1 MGALAASWRLEFRLP
16 LTSDLAAPICL
27 AYKADLSKRKRVKQK
42 EVKEGHEKAIGRQ
55 LLKALKLN
63 GKFLRHGEDDGEP
76 DLIYSL
82 DGKTVGIEI
91 ATAFYHNKQAEIE
104 SQLALGKLKSG
115 RFGTPLGVPNDQD
128 KVILSR
134 AQWEPND
141 KCSKILE
148 CRQTDWIP
156 PTSKASDR
164 APGSSSARTWS
175 KSSLSAATSPER
187 AASCGRQFPFPNS
200 MKFNYRIHPTK
211 IPLPTEYTNQ
221 NAR

>member
-1 MGALAASWRLEFRLP
+1 MGAPDASWRLEFRHS

-27 AYKADLSKRKRVKQK
+27 AFKADLSKRKRVKQK
-42 EVKEGHEKAIGRQ
+42 EVKEAHEKAIGRQ

-134 AQWEPND
+134 ARWELND
-141 KCSKILE
+141 KCSKSYSGDEVWLCIDLQAPLLE
-148 CRQTDWIP
+148 ISEAKQLADAITIP
-156 PTSKASDR
+156 
-164 APGSSSARTWS
+164 ARH
-175 KSSLSAATSPER
+175 
-187 AASCGRQFPFPNS
+187 
-200 MKFNYRIHPTK
+200 KFARIYFGFHALFDGKGFTV
-211 IPLPTEYTNQ
+211 L
-221 NAR
+221 RRF